1 MSERQAYGKT
11 KTERTES
18 MKKVIAAVVMAL
30 EMLTASVKADVT
42 VPIPLNTMLQEV
54 SMGAKIMHGTVAQ
67 DSTSADGSVSVVLR
81 APWSVR
87 NGDFVMKVVAVVR
100 MKLTGRGN
108 KTSIQAVDARV
119 YGPDGRYVRLDKKQ
133 LADWEKRYAQDLVNS
148 R

>member
-1 MSERQAYGKT
+1 MKT
-11 KTERTES
+11 LR
-18 MKKVIAAVVMAL
+18 ILVMAL
-30 EMLTASVKADVT
+30 AMITASVKASVT
-42 VPIPLNTMLQEV
+42 VPIPLSAMLQEV

-81 APWSVR
+81 APWNVQ
-87 NGDFVMKVVAVVR
+87 NGDFVIKVVAVVR

-119 YGPDGRYVRLDKKQ
+119 YTPDGRCVRLDKKQ
-133 LADWEKRYAQDLVNS
+133 LADWEKGYAQDLINS